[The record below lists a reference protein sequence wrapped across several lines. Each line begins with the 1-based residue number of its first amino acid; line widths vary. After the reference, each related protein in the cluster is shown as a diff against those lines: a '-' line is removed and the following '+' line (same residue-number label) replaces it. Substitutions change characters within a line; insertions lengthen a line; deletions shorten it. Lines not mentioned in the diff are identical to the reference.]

1 MELIG
6 SKGFVCLFESMDL
19 PTMCHKSRLK
29 AVEGDSRPP
38 KRSVDPSPSLQPS
51 RFHLLQFKPKG
62 GWSQSKPFPNGCSP
76 NPEEKRETK
85 RLPYYGDALEW
96 RRGFR
101 MGVPLL
107 ECWMCWI
114 GFSFLECSICSLLSL
129 TRDRVPRY
137 HSSFLGCWILLNP
150 CFLSRLHPLLLLNCF
165 LYAVSPFLGCQICK
179 IWT

>member
-19 PTMCHKSRLK
+19 LTMCHKSRLK
-29 AVEGDSRPP
+29 AVKGDSRPP
-38 KRSVDPSPSLQPS
+38 KRSVAPSPSQQAS

-62 GWSQSKPFPNGCSP
+62 GEVSQSRSRTDVPF
-76 NPEEKRETK
+76 
-85 RLPYYGDALEW
+85 W
-96 RRGFR
+96 
-101 MGVPLL
+101 

-137 HSSFLGCWILLNP
+137 PSSFLGCWILLNP